1 MEHFQIDRHRMG
13 WSRDAP
19 SASHHRP
26 ERFEI
31 LRRLLFVATCECPKS
46 PPGFSSARP
55 PPLCPPETT
64 SPPCRSPRG
73 SPDNGTSGHLAQCLD
88 LYVVYYMVVLLSQKS
103 HMLIYKTGLGRGQ
116 WGLVTEILTNDERH
130 FEIVS
135 YPRGTFVSTCSSYI
149 SPITKGWW
157 WSVNTQV

>member
-1 MEHFQIDRHRMG
+1 MF
-13 WSRDAP
+13 
-19 SASHHRP
+19 
-26 ERFEI
+26 RFI
-31 LRRLLFVATCECPKS
+31 CSLLYGKLDFVI
-46 PPGFSSARP
+46 
-55 PPLCPPETT
+55 
-64 SPPCRSPRG
+64 
-73 SPDNGTSGHLAQCLD
+73 
-88 LYVVYYMVVLLSQKS
+88 LLSQKS

-130 FEIVS
+130 FEIVP